1 MKNETVNHRNYF
13 LISISTTIQLCQRK
27 LKSLSLRHL
36 LSSSLE
42 PSFYSALEAAV
53 AHVLRGTLS
62 FRVAFQELVSNKRH
76 VVGFSLIVV
85 GCASGML
92 YHFFNPLAINKEWY
106 FLNWYYFLYT
116 IREELAVGLWA
127 VGTFLLLPSKY
138 KLSFIPCGVLLTY
151 SIAYIIHY
159 SFFVDSLES
168 FHSDVLFSMW
178 VAAGALAIGFIVSV
192 DYLAYRKYHL
202 KDGTAARII
211 GMVGLPNMSADDKMN
226 IMEGLVKESENFN
239 ARI

>member
-1 MKNETVNHRNYF
+1 
-13 LISISTTIQLCQRK
+13 
-27 LKSLSLRHL
+27 
-36 LSSSLE
+36 
-42 PSFYSALEAAV
+42 
-53 AHVLRGTLS
+53 
-62 FRVAFQELVSNKRH
+62 
-76 VVGFSLIVV
+76 
-85 GCASGML
+85 ML

-138 KLSFIPCGVLLTY
+138 KLAFIPCSVLLTY

-159 SFFVDSLES
+159 SYFVDSLES

-178 VAAGALAIGFIVSV
+178 VAAAALAIGFIVSV

-211 GMVGLPNMSADDKMN
+211 GIVRIPDVPAEHKMN
-226 IMEGLVKESENFN
+226 IMEGLVKESENYN